1 MFYKGIFVYLGR
13 IRPDWLAK
21 QKWRSESMDN
31 LYEERKKGL
40 YEYIVSK
47 DYRPIKIKQ
56 LGALIAVPSE
66 DKPEFRQI
74 IDELLAEG
82 KIILDDRGRIRA
94 GAGNVKTGKVS
105 VTQRGFGFVMF
116 NDEDEDVFVRE
127 SDLNG
132 AMHGEERIWFRYT

>member
-1 MFYKGIFVYLGR
+1 
-13 IRPDWLAK
+13 
-21 QKWRSESMDN
+21 MDN

-82 KIILDDRGRIRA
+82 KIILDDSRSR
-94 GAGNVKTGKVS
+94 
-105 VTQRGFGFVMF
+105 
-116 NDEDEDVFVRE
+116 
-127 SDLNG
+127 
-132 AMHGEERIWFRYT
+132 